1 MSVSYVFLCKT
12 PDTQWLSRLE
22 CLQGSEDIHVVVDDE
37 ELQVDPQRFPRL
49 HIHTCKTSDVREGK
63 YFGASF
69 LLNSPQN
76 VMAWEKAL
84 WLHRQ
89 GVLPQRGRM
98 WLIEDDVLIPS
109 SRTLQTI
116 DANVSLTAD
125 LVTTLHLAQE
135 DDPSWFWWSFT
146 QDLSKGLTSERYH
159 SIGCARR
166 VSQRLL
172 AHIHDYV
179 DANESLA
186 FHEILFNTLAHHA
199 RLEIQTADELS
210 TIVWRREWD
219 EFKDF
224 DTEHLFHPVKDMEQQ
239 QRVWDRLSGAQHP

>member
-12 PDTQWLSRLE
+12 PDVQWLSRLQ
-22 CLQGSEDIHVVVDDE
+22 CLQGSDDIHVVVDDE
-37 ELQVDPQRFPRL
+37 ELELDPKLFPRL
-49 HIHTCKTSDVREGK
+49 HIHTCKSNQVRKDK

-69 LLNSPQN
+69 LLLSPQN

-89 GVLPQRGRM
+89 GVLPQRGRI

-109 SRTLQTI
+109 PRTLQTI
-116 DANVSLTAD
+116 DANVSSTAD
-125 LVTTLHLAQE
+125 LVTPLHASQK
-135 DDPSWFWWSFT
+135 DDPSWFWWTFLQET
-146 QDLSKGLTSERYH
+146 SKGLSPERYY

-172 AHIHDYV
+172 GQIHEYV
-179 DANESLA
+179 DANQSLA

-210 TIVWRREWD
+210 TIAWRREWD
-219 EFKDF
+219 ELQDF
-224 DTEHLFHPVKDMEQQ
+224 DSTHLFHPVKDMEQQ
-239 QRVWDRLSGAQHP
+239 QRVWDRFSALHCP